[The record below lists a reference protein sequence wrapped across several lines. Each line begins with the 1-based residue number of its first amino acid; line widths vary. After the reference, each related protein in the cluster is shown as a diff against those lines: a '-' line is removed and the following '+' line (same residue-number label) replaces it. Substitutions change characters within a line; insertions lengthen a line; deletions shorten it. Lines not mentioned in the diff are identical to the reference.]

1 MTRLEPVG
9 DGLWEAVTPLR
20 VIVVES
26 GRRMTAAK
34 LGDGGLWIHSPA
46 EPTPQLRADLE
57 ELGTV
62 RFVVPASRLHGN
74 MFAEQYAAAFPEAE
88 LLKAPGGRARKGV
101 DYAGELDDAPDP
113 RWAAEL
119 NQALLRGNS
128 LADEVVFCHRASRS
142 LIVGDCLWHI
152 TEESARSTRIW
163 VGGGEGARPA
173 RAFRLAIRDRAA
185 FRASLD
191 RVLEWDFDRIQ
202 IGHGANVEG
211 DAKRVLR
218 DAYSF
223 L

>member
-1 MTRLEPVG
+1 MTLEPVG

-26 GRRMTAAK
+26 GRRMTVAK

-46 EPTPQLRADLE
+46 ELTPPLRAALE
-57 ELGTV
+57 ELGPV
-62 RFVVPASRLHGN
+62 RFVVPASKLHGN
-74 MFAEQYAAAFPEAE
+74 IFAEQYAAAFPEAE
-88 LLKAPGGRARKGV
+88 VFKAPGARARKGV
-101 DYAGELDDAPDP
+101 DYAGELADSPDP

-119 NQALLRGNS
+119 DQALLRGNTF
-128 LADEVVFCHRASRS
+128 ANEVVFLHRPSRS
-142 LIVGDCLWHI
+142 LIVGDCLWHV
-152 TEESARSTRIW
+152 TEESAQSTRLW
-163 VGGGEGARPA
+163 VGGGEGARPT

-191 RVLEWDFDRIQ
+191 GVLEWDFDRIQ

>member
-1 MTRLEPVG
+1 MTLEPVG

-26 GRRMTAAK
+26 GRRMSVAK

-46 EPTPQLRADLE
+46 ELTPSLSAALE
-57 ELGTV
+57 ELGPV
-62 RFVVPASRLHGN
+62 RFVVPASKLHGN
-74 MFAEQYAAAFPEAE
+74 MFAEQYAAAFPEAKFF
-88 LLKAPGGRARKGV
+88 KAPGGRARKGV
-101 DYAGELDDAPDP
+101 DYAGELGNAPDP

-119 NQALLRGNS
+119 DQALLNGNTF
-128 LADEVVFCHRASRS
+128 ANEVVFCHRASRS
-142 LIVGDCLWHI
+142 LIVGDLLWHV
-152 TEESARSTRIW
+152 TGESAQSTRLW
-163 VGGGEGARPA
+163 VGGGEGTRPA
-173 RAFRLAIRDRAA
+173 RAFRRAIRDRAA
-185 FRASLD
+185 FRQSLD

-202 IGHGANVEG
+202 IGHGPNVEG

>member
-1 MTRLEPVG
+1 MTLEPVA

-26 GRRMTAAK
+26 GRRMTVAK

-46 EPTPQLRADLE
+46 ELTPQLRSELE
-57 ELGTV
+57 ALGPV

-74 MFAEQYAAAFPEAE
+74 LFAEDYAAAFPDAE
-88 LLKAPGGRARKGV
+88 LFRAPGRRRRKGI
-101 DYAGELDDAPDP
+101 DYAGELGDTPDP

-119 NQALLRGNS
+119 DQVLLRGNR
-128 LADEVVFCHRASRS
+128 LTDEVVFFHRASHS
-142 LIVGDCLWHI
+142 LIVGDLVFNV
-152 TEESARSTRIW
+152 TADSPASTRLW
-163 VGGGEGARPA
+163 VGGGEGVHPS
-173 RAFRLAIRDRAA
+173 RAFRRAIRDRAA